1 MGNEQPFD
9 QWTRFICIAFATHY
23 RLGRQQAALINTDTR
38 CAACRAVAQ
47 SMLDRRR
54 SPFPFYSRVMV
65 VFRPK
70 FINCREEDRDRLVLS
85 VTIHSSCIGICD
97 TLAVVVEVKPSS
109 SSSSRL
115 ALWIGTFQLHV
126 SLFTFPSVW
135 MLQSSAPQIDATM
148 LMTAGRSTD
157 LIVPYGCGMNK
168 RLDELSP
175 GQQLVSVIVGHAIKR
190 GIEH

>member
-1 MGNEQPFD
+1 MQCYRKSLVPGQDANSMGNEQPFD

-97 TLAVVVEVKPSS
+97 TLAVVVEVNHHRLHHHVWPCELGHSNCMS
-109 SSSSRL
+109 LYSR
-115 ALWIGTFQLHV
+115 
-126 SLFTFPSVW
+126 FPVCGCCRV
-135 MLQSSAPQIDATM
+135 LLPR
-148 LMTAGRSTD
+148 LMRR
-157 LIVPYGCGMNK
+157 C
-168 RLDELSP
+168 
-175 GQQLVSVIVGHAIKR
+175 
-190 GIEH
+190 